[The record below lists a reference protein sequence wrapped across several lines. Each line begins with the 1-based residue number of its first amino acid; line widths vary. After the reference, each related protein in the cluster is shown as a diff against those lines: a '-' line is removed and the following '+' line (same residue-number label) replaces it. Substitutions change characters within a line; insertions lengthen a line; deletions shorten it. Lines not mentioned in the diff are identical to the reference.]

1 MSSSTP
7 APDQDLDAL
16 AATLRADAADMRAF
30 LPALAVRLEE
40 AFPDRCQVK
49 RKRKGMLS
57 GERVVDSVSVAFGEE
72 VYRLGYEGGQVAA
85 SRVKVVRGITL
96 KSEPLSVETWIADLV
111 SELGSVAEHTEA
123 GRIALQ
129 GLLEGNR

>member
-1 MSSSTP
+1 MSSLQP
-7 APDQDLDAL
+7 EPDRDLDAL

-30 LPALAVRLEE
+30 LPAIAVRLEE

-57 GERVVDSVSVAFGEE
+57 GERVVDSVSVAFGDE
-72 VYRLGYEGGQVAA
+72 VYRLGYEGKQVTA

-96 KSEPLSVETWIADLV
+96 KSEPLAVETWIGDLV
-111 SELGSVAEHTEA
+111 AELNSVAADTEA

-129 GLLEGNR
+129 NLLEGTR